1 MATEKKAAVEEKP
14 VPDKVSVQVLQ
25 DKDSKEKGLKVEIP
39 VQEVKDLEPEDV
51 KVADAIV
58 KIKNISIK
66 LPEDIHRKLKAKCA
80 MDGESAGNVLKRLID
95 EYIKG

>member
-1 MATEKKAAVEEKP
+1 MATEKKAAVDEKP
-14 VPDKVSVQVLQ
+14 VPDKVGVQVVQ
-25 DKDSKEKGLKVEIP
+25 EKDSKDKGVKADVP
-39 VQEVKDLEPEDV
+39 AQEEKDLEPEDV
-51 KVADAIV
+51 KATHSVV

-80 MDGESAGNVLKRLID
+80 MDGESTGNVLKRLID